1 MPLTRLLYAED
12 DPDTRDLIVL
22 ALEMEGFEVVCPS
35 TTKDFLRLA
44 QEEMWHLFMLDT
56 WMPEIDGFTLCNK
69 IRAFDPFTP
78 VVFYSGA
85 ALEWDKQRAFDCGA
99 ADYVVKPIELEILIE
114 RLRSVVASA
123 QPAGSR

>member
-22 ALEMEGFEVVCPS
+22 ALEMV
-35 TTKDFLRLA
+35 LRLA